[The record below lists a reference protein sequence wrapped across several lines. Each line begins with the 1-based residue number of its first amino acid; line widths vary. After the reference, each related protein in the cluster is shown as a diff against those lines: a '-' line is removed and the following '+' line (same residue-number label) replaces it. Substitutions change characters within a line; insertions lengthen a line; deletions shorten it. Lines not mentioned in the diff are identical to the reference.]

1 MRRLWSIVLLAIAG
15 GCSVTP
21 VVPPPEPLPQPS
33 PPPPTPGPTDPIKPA
48 PAPTNGAVPWSTV
61 RTLAVGQTEAVV
73 RTAMGTAPVTDAVQD
88 DGTKLVRWVAAHPDG
103 NGRYVVVQFDAGT
116 VAGMAVL
123 PFVEPPK

>member
-1 MRRLWSIVLLAIAG
+1 MRRLWSVLLLAIAG

-21 VVPPPEPLPQPS
+21 VVPPPEPLPQPA
-33 PPPPTPGPTDPIKPA
+33 PVPPTPGPTDPIKPA
-48 PAPTNGAVPWSTV
+48 PAPTSAVSWATV
-61 RTLAVGQTEAVV
+61 KTLAVGQAEAVV
-73 RTAMGTAPVTDAVQD
+73 RAAMGVKPETDTVQD
-88 DGTKLVRWVAAHPDG
+88 DGTKLVRWVASHPDG

>member
-1 MRRLWSIVLLAIAG
+1 MRRLWSVLLLAIAG

-21 VVPPPEPLPQPS
+21 VTPPEPLPQPS

-48 PAPTNGAVPWSTV
+48 PAPTSAVSWATV
-61 RTLAVGQTEAVV
+61 KTLAVGQTEAVV
-73 RTAMGTAPVTDAVQD
+73 RAAMGVKPETDTVQD

>member
-1 MRRLWSIVLLAIAG
+1 MRRLWSVLLLAIAG

-21 VVPPPEPLPQPS
+21 VTPPEPLPQPS

-48 PAPTNGAVPWSTV
+48 PAPTSAVSWATV
-61 RTLAVGQTEAVV
+61 KTLAVGQTEAVV
-73 RTAMGTAPVTDAVQD
+73 RAAMGTKPETDTVQD

>member
-21 VVPPPEPLPQPS
+21 VVPTPEPLPQPS
-33 PPPPTPGPTDPIKPA
+33 PPPPTPGPTDPVKPA
-48 PAPTNGAVPWSTV
+48 PAPTGAVSWATV
-61 RTLAVGQTEAVV
+61 KTLAVGQAEAVV
-73 RTAMGTAPVTDAVQD
+73 RAAMGVKPETDTVQD